1 MELVFIGKDSKKS
14 VSFEEN
20 RNELLLKKVNMKIH
34 TVKKHNIKLGN
45 ISTYPASITALQIK
59 KIYKISYVTKNKP
72 NNVGLF
78 FVENHFGLRFIYYN
92 CLVLSSREFKYASS
106 SLFPLIT
113 LTLNLFKV
121 NNNQV
126 LLQIRNR
133 LLILLHY

>member
-59 KIYKISYVTKNKP
+59 KIYKKNPAIKMAAIIKSIER
-72 NNVGLF
+72 VIF
-78 FVENHFGLRFIYYN
+78 FFF
-92 CLVLSSREFKYASS
+92 
-106 SLFPLIT
+106 T
-113 LTLNLFKV
+113 LKG
-121 NNNQV
+121 
-126 LLQIRNR
+126 
-133 LLILLHY
+133 